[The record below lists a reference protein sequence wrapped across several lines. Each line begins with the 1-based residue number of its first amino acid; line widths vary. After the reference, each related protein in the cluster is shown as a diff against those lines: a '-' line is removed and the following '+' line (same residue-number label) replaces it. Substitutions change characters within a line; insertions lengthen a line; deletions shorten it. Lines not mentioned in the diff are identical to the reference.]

1 MTHSVTTP
9 PRKPRRLGLWIPW
22 GAALILAIGW
32 SGWWL
37 WLRGETE
44 HQIDA
49 AAAGLRAHGGQAS
62 WATRQIGGYPF
73 RLDVDFTDLKLAG
86 ASGWAISLPTLKSEA
101 YAFAPTRWIV
111 ATRDG
116 ATLTE
121 PGAAPLTIASPV
133 MRASLNSWDQH
144 PPRFSFVGDDLSF
157 AFGAGAPPFPLAR
170 AKSVQFYTKAGP
182 DDQGA
187 MLFEITGGAATAGT
201 DLGQLAGGQPVGL
214 DRGRHLL
221 PRQRA
226 GRAGRPNRRA
236 GLGSRR
242 RDDDFAAH
250 LDLRRRRDHPGRR
263 RRRVRRRRRRAGWR
277 ARRRRPWP
285 AQERLRRPNW
295 TPMTAPCG
303 WGRSR
308 SLHRRASSEPAGGVR
323 GGRAA
328 CKAQPP

>member
-1 MTHSVTTP
+1 MTHSDPVP

-49 AAAGLRAHGGQAS
+49 AAADLRTHGGQAS

-73 RLDVDFTDLKLAG
+73 RLDVDFTDLKLAD

-144 PPRFSFVGDDLSF
+144 PPRISFVGDDLSL
-157 AFGAGAPPFPLAR
+157 AVPPGAPPFPLAS

-187 MLFEITGGAATAGT
+187 TLFEIAGGAATTNT
-201 DLGQLAGGQPVGL
+201 DLGRLAGGKPVALTVDAIFSHASAL
-214 DRGRHLL
+214 DAPDARTAALGWA
-221 PRQRA
+221 RA
-226 GRAGRPNRRA
+226 GGMTTLQHLTFAAGATTLDTTKGSFTVGGDGRLA
-236 GLGSRR
+236 GSAKATLASGGTPAPATLQAHDGALWLGSLKI
-242 RDDDFAAH
+242 A
-250 LDLRRRRDHPGRR
+250 PSP
-263 RRRVRRRRRRAGWR
+263 RVF
-277 ARRRRPWP
+277 
-285 AQERLRRPNW
+285 
-295 TPMTAPCG
+295 
-303 WGRSR
+303 
-308 SLHRRASSEPAGGVR
+308 
-323 GGRAA
+323 
-328 CKAQPP
+328 